1 MPIKFEI
8 IAEDKVTRARAGLLH
23 TPHGVIET
31 PVFMPVGTCGTVKGM
46 RQEELEA
53 LGVQILLGNTYH
65 LYLRPGHELIR
76 DAGGLHRFMSWPR
89 PILTDSG
96 GFQVMSLK
104 SLGKVTEDGVWFKS
118 HLDGSS
124 HFLSPER
131 AVEIQLALGSDI
143 MMCLDECVEY
153 PTSHEALVRSI
164 GLTTRWA
171 KRAKEAVGKAGAGC
185 WGPGAGELG
194 VRDSGFGTRDS
205 ELGTAGSASGVSTPY
220 SEFKIPDFG
229 SNAADRES
237 RASDAEFKIQ
247 DSKFKTADPE
257 PRVPNPESRD
267 PRPESLTSDSEI
279 RIPNSGLR
287 IPRPESPLSLVP
299 CPESRAPS
307 PESLAP
313 ALFGIVQG
321 GTDKELRRQSAEALL
336 DLDFEGYAVGGL
348 AVGEPKSEMY
358 ETVEYTAGLLPRDRP
373 RYLMG
378 VGTPDDLLEG
388 VARGIDMFDC
398 VMPTRNARNACAFTS
413 EGKIIIKNAR
423 YARDEGPLDPACA
436 CAVCQR
442 YSRRYLRHLFVTG
455 EMLGP
460 MLATHHNIHFYLDTM
475 RRMRQSLLF
484 GEFAEFRNRMRSKL

>member
-8 IAEDKVTRARAGLLH
+8 LAEDKVTRARAGLLH

-31 PVFMPVGTCGTVKGM
+31 PIFMPVGTGGTVKGM
-46 RQEELEA
+46 TQDALEA

-76 DAGGLHRFMSWPR
+76 EAGGLHRFMAWPHS
-89 PILTDSG
+89 ILTDSG

-104 SLGKVTEDGVWFKS
+104 SLGRVTEDGVWFRS

-131 AVEIQLALGSDI
+131 AVDIQVALGSDI

-153 PTSHEALVRSI
+153 PASHEALQRSV

-171 KRAKEAVGKAGAGC
+171 ERAKKQV
-185 WGPGAGELG
+185 
-194 VRDSGFGTRDS
+194 SGTRCQVSGKDSPDS
-205 ELGTAGSASGVSTPY
+205 ELREAKCPQQNSTLSGNPDTRHLTPGTWH
-220 SEFKIPDFG
+220 
-229 SNAADRES
+229 
-237 RASDAEFKIQ
+237 
-247 DSKFKTADPE
+247 
-257 PRVPNPESRD
+257 
-267 PRPESLTSDSEI
+267 LT
-279 RIPNSGLR
+279 
-287 IPRPESPLSLVP
+287 
-299 CPESRAPS
+299 PS
-307 PESLAP
+307 PQSLAP

-358 ETVEYTAGLLPRDRP
+358 DTVQHTADLLPRDRP

-378 VGTPDDLLEG
+378 VGTPEDLLEG

-413 EGKIIIKNAR
+413 EGKVIIKNAR
-423 YARDEGPLDPACA
+423 YARDERPLDASCT
-436 CAVCQR
+436 CAVCRR

-460 MLATHHNIHFYLDTM
+460 ILATHHNLHFYLDTM
-475 RRMRQSLLF
+475 RRIRQSLLF
-484 GEFAEFRNRMRSKL
+484 GEFAEFHSRMRSKSQVL

>member
-8 IAEDKVTRARAGLLH
+8 LAEDKGTRARAGLLH
-23 TPHGVIET
+23 TPHGVVET
-31 PVFMPVGTCGTVKGM
+31 PIFMPVGTGGTVKGM
-46 RQEELEA
+46 TQDELEA

-76 DAGGLHRFMSWPR
+76 EAGGLHRFMSWPH

-104 SLGKVTEDGVWFKS
+104 SLGRVTEDGVEFRS

-153 PTSHEALVRSI
+153 PASHEALARSV

-171 KRAKEAVGKAGAGC
+171 KRAKEKVSGARCKVPESDGHDSAL
-185 WGPGAGELG
+185 GNASGTRRDASLGELP
-194 VRDSGFGTRDS
+194 DTWH
-205 ELGTAGSASGVSTPY
+205 LTPDT
-220 SEFKIPDFG
+220 FP
-229 SNAADRES
+229 
-237 RASDAEFKIQ
+237 
-247 DSKFKTADPE
+247 T
-257 PRVPNPESRD
+257 
-267 PRPESLTSDSEI
+267 
-279 RIPNSGLR
+279 
-287 IPRPESPLSLVP
+287 
-299 CPESRAPS
+299 
-307 PESLAP
+307 
-313 ALFGIVQG
+313 LFGIVQG
-321 GTDKELRRQSAEALL
+321 GTDKGLRRESAEGLL

-358 ETVEYTAGLLPRDRP
+358 EAVEFTAELLPRDRP

-378 VGTPDDLLEG
+378 VGTPEDLLEG

-413 EGKIIIKNAR
+413 EGKVILKNAR
-423 YARDEGPLDPACA
+423 YARDGGPIDPNCA
-436 CAVCQR
+436 CAVCRR

-455 EMLGP
+455 EMLGAI
-460 MLATHHNIHFYLDTM
+460 LTTHHNLHFYLDTM
-475 RRMRQSLLF
+475 RRIRQSLLF
-484 GEFAEFRNRMRSKL
+484 GEFEEFHRRVCKSP

>member
-1 MPIKFEI
+1 
-8 IAEDKVTRARAGLLH
+8 
-23 TPHGVIET
+23 
-31 PVFMPVGTCGTVKGM
+31 MPVGTGGTVKGM
-46 RQEELEA
+46 TQDELEA

-76 DAGGLHRFMSWPR
+76 EAGGLHRFMSWPH

-104 SLGKVTEDGVWFKS
+104 TLGRVTEDGVWFRS

-153 PTSHEALVRSI
+153 PASHETLQRAVS
-164 GLTTRWA
+164 LTARWA
-171 KRAKEAVGKAGAGC
+171 KRAVKS
-185 WGPGAGELG
+185 
-194 VRDSGFGTRDS
+194 RDSG
-205 ELGTAGSASGVSTPY
+205 LGIRGSG
-220 SEFKIPDFG
+220 EMLI
-229 SNAADRES
+229 
-237 RASDAEFKIQ
+237 
-247 DSKFKTADPE
+247 
-257 PRVPNPESRD
+257 PNPESRN
-267 PRPESLTSDSEI
+267 
-279 RIPNSGLR
+279 PN
-287 IPRPESPLSLVP
+287 
-299 CPESRAPS
+299 
-307 PESLAP
+307 P

-358 ETVEYTAGLLPRDRP
+358 DTVQFTVDLLPRDRP

-378 VGTPDDLLEG
+378 VGTPEDLLEG

-413 EGKIIIKNAR
+413 EGKVVLKNAR
-423 YARDEGPLDPACA
+423 YARDDGPLDPSCT
-436 CAVCQR
+436 CAVCRR

-455 EMLGP
+455 EMLGAI
-460 MLATHHNIHFYLDTM
+460 LATHHNLHFYLDTM
-475 RRMRQSLLF
+475 RRIRQSLLF
-484 GEFAEFRNRMRSKL
+484 GEFAEFHCRVRSHL

>member
-8 IAEDKVTRARAGLLH
+8 LAEDKTTRARAGLLH

-31 PVFMPVGTCGTVKGM
+31 PIFMPVGTGGTVKGM
-46 RQEELEA
+46 TQDELEA

-76 DAGGLHRFMSWPR
+76 EAGGLHRFMSWPH

-104 SLGKVTEDGVWFKS
+104 SLGRVTEDGVWFRS

-153 PTSHEALVRSI
+153 PASHETLERAV

-171 KRAKEAVGKAGAGC
+171 KRAKEKVS
-185 WGPGAGELG
+185 G
-194 VRDSGFGTRDS
+194 VREQVSGARCQVSGKDGT
-205 ELGTAGSASGVSTPY
+205 GSGSSDASGW
-220 SEFKIPDFG
+220 EPDG
-229 SNAADRES
+229 NL
-237 RASDAEFKIQ
+237 
-247 DSKFKTADPE
+247 PE
-257 PRVPNPESRD
+257 NFDTRVPTPD
-267 PRPESLTSDSEI
+267 TWHLT
-279 RIPNSGLR
+279 PAPWHLT
-287 IPRPESPLSLVP
+287 PSPLHLTP
-299 CPESRAPS
+299 DTFPT
-307 PESLAP
+307 
-313 ALFGIVQG
+313 LFGIVQG

-358 ETVEYTAGLLPRDRP
+358 DTAQFTAELLPRDRP

-378 VGTPDDLLEG
+378 VGTPEDLLEG

-413 EGKIIIKNAR
+413 EGKVILKNAR
-423 YARDEGPLDPACA
+423 YARDERPLDPSCT
-436 CAVCQR
+436 CAVCRR

-455 EMLGP
+455 EMLGAI
-460 MLATHHNIHFYLDTM
+460 LATHHNLHFYLDTM
-475 RRMRQSLLF
+475 RRIRQSLLF
-484 GEFAEFRNRMRSKL
+484 GEFAEFHCRVRSHL